1 MVLRRLYV
9 KCPNCG
15 LVFSSGFQ
23 AESATQLIGLL
34 HLCQRCHRIVPC
46 YPSDYLEKVGEDYVR
61 AMKKEE
67 LFALPPGKRI
77 EITGPDVYDLTEEV
91 MVKLGAF
98 LSSTGGIV
106 CYRPKGGGSK

>member
-1 MVLRRLYV
+1 
-9 KCPNCG
+9 
-15 LVFSSGFQ
+15 
-23 AESATQLIGLL
+23 
-34 HLCQRCHRIVPC
+34 
-46 YPSDYLEKVGEDYVR
+46 
-61 AMKKEE
+61 MKKEE